1 MTSTTRISRLTA
13 AWTLLGLVL
22 LTINL
27 RAAITGVAP
36 VLGDLRH
43 SLGLS
48 GVQVSVLTTLPVVC
62 LGVFAALA

>member
-1 MTSTTRISRLTA
+1 MTSTTRLSRLTA

-43 SLGLS
+43 SLGWPAGS
-48 GVQVSVLTTLPVVC
+48 APNWRSPDRSS
-62 LGVFAALA
+62 